1 MSPKKNT
8 NKAKPR
14 LRQESV
20 NVNISSQKDVDAY
33 VQFCDSLNGIT
44 NKNKLKNNSLSSAK
58 NNLSSAKNS
67 LSSAKKGK
75 KIERPYFKV
84 YKGIFNYD
92 LSENAVIL
100 YSVIRNLIQIDY
112 MKKTDN
118 APELDANGN
127 SRLVGWKKSLGYD
140 VLKNWSGISSNTTM
154 INKLKELSD
163 AGFISYKRVGG
174 KSNNEFTLLKDM
186 ATYQQEEIDAIE
198 KYMEE
203 HTGLESEDDDFDW

>member
-44 NKNKLKNNSLSSAK
+44 NKNKLK
-58 NNLSSAKNS
+58 
-67 LSSAKKGK
+67 KGK

-112 MKKTDN
+112 LKKTEN

-127 SRLVGWKKSLGYD
+127 SRLVGWKKSLSYD

>member
-1 MSPKKNT
+1 MSPKKNI

-44 NKNKLKNNSLSSAK
+44 NKNKLKNNNLSSAK
-58 NNLSSAKNS
+58 NN

-112 MKKTDN
+112 LKKTEN

>member
-8 NKAKPR
+8 SKAKPR

-44 NKNKLKNNSLSSAK
+44 NKNKLKK
-58 NNLSSAKNS
+58 N
-67 LSSAKKGK
+67 K

-92 LSENAVIL
+92 LSENAIIL

-112 MKKTDN
+112 LKKTDN

>member
-44 NKNKLKNNSLSSAK
+44 NKNKLK
-58 NNLSSAKNS
+58 
-67 LSSAKKGK
+67 KGK

-84 YKGIFNYD
+84 YRGIFNYN

-112 MKKTDN
+112 LKKTEN

>member
-8 NKAKPR
+8 SKAKPR

-44 NKNKLKNNSLSSAK
+44 NKNKL
-58 NNLSSAKNS
+58 
-67 LSSAKKGK
+67 KKGK

-127 SRLVGWKKSLGYD
+127 SRLVGWKKSLSYD

>member
-8 NKAKPR
+8 SKA
-14 LRQESV
+14 V

-44 NKNKLKNNSLSSAK
+44 NKNKLKNN
-58 NNLSSAKNS
+58 N

-84 YKGIFNYD
+84 YRGIFNYN

-118 APELDANGN
+118 APELDSNGN

>member
-8 NKAKPR
+8 NK
-14 LRQESV
+14 SV

-44 NKNKLKNNSLSSAK
+44 NKNKLKK
-58 NNLSSAKNS
+58 N
-67 LSSAKKGK
+67 K

-112 MKKTDN
+112 MKKTEN

-127 SRLVGWKKSLGYD
+127 SRLVGWKKSLSYD

>member
-44 NKNKLKNNSLSSAK
+44 NKNKLK
-58 NNLSSAKNS
+58 
-67 LSSAKKGK
+67 KGK

-84 YKGIFNYD
+84 YRGIFNYD

-112 MKKTDN
+112 LKKTEN

-198 KYMEE
+198 KYMKE

>member
-44 NKNKLKNNSLSSAK
+44 NKDKL
-58 NNLSSAKNS
+58 
-67 LSSAKKGK
+67 KKGK

-84 YKGIFNYD
+84 YRGIFNYD
-92 LSENAVIL
+92 LSENAIIL

-112 MKKTDN
+112 LKKTDN

>member
-8 NKAKPR
+8 SKAKPR

-44 NKNKLKNNSLSSAK
+44 NKNKLK
-58 NNLSSAKNS
+58 
-67 LSSAKKGK
+67 KGK

-84 YKGIFNYD
+84 YRGIFNYN

-118 APELDANGN
+118 APELDSNGN
-127 SRLVGWKKSLGYD
+127 SRLVGWKKSLSYD

-198 KYMEE
+198 KYMNE

>member
-44 NKNKLKNNSLSSAK
+44 NKNKLKK
-58 NNLSSAKNS
+58 N
-67 LSSAKKGK
+67 K

-112 MKKTDN
+112 LKKTEN

>member
-8 NKAKPR
+8 SKAKPR

-44 NKNKLKNNSLSSAK
+44 NKNKLK
-58 NNLSSAKNS
+58 
-67 LSSAKKGK
+67 KGK

-84 YKGIFNYD
+84 YRGIFNYN

-112 MKKTDN
+112 LKKTEN

-203 HTGLESEDDDFDW
+203 HTGLEREDDDFDW

>member
-44 NKNKLKNNSLSSAK
+44 NKNKLKK
-58 NNLSSAKNS
+58 N
-67 LSSAKKGK
+67 K

-127 SRLVGWKKSLGYD
+127 SRLVGWKKSLSYD

-198 KYMEE
+198 KYMNE

>member
-8 NKAKPR
+8 NK
-14 LRQESV
+14 SV

-44 NKNKLKNNSLSSAK
+44 NKNKLKNN
-58 NNLSSAKNS
+58 NLSSAK
-67 LSSAKKGK
+67 KEK

-84 YKGIFNYD
+84 YRGIFNYN

-127 SRLVGWKKSLGYD
+127 SRLVGWKKSLSYD

-198 KYMEE
+198 KYMEK

>member
-44 NKNKLKNNSLSSAK
+44 NKNKLKNN
-58 NNLSSAKNS
+58 
-67 LSSAKKGK
+67 K

-84 YKGIFNYD
+84 YRGIFNYN
-92 LSENAVIL
+92 LSENAIIL

-112 MKKTDN
+112 LKKTDN

>member
-8 NKAKPR
+8 NK
-14 LRQESV
+14 LV

-44 NKNKLKNNSLSSAK
+44 NKNKLKNN
-58 NNLSSAKNS
+58 N

-84 YKGIFNYD
+84 YKGIFNYN

>member
-33 VQFCDSLNGIT
+33 TQFCDSLNGIT
-44 NKNKLKNNSLSSAK
+44 NKNKLKNN
-58 NNLSSAKNS
+58 
-67 LSSAKKGK
+67 K

-84 YKGIFNYD
+84 YRGIFNYD
-92 LSENAVIL
+92 LSENAIIL

-112 MKKTDN
+112 LKKTDN

>member
-44 NKNKLKNNSLSSAK
+44 NKNKLKK
-58 NNLSSAKNS
+58 N
-67 LSSAKKGK
+67 K

-112 MKKTDN
+112 MKKTEN

>member
-44 NKNKLKNNSLSSAK
+44 NKNKLKK
-58 NNLSSAKNS
+58 N
-67 LSSAKKGK
+67 K

-84 YKGIFNYD
+84 YRGIFNYD

-112 MKKTDN
+112 LKKTDN

-186 ATYQQEEIDAIE
+186 ATYQQEEIKASE

-203 HTGLESEDDDFDW
+203 QTGLESEDDDFDWGGTPDDLDW

>member
-44 NKNKLKNNSLSSAK
+44 NKNKLKK
-58 NNLSSAKNS
+58 N
-67 LSSAKKGK
+67 K

-84 YKGIFNYD
+84 YRGIFNYN

-112 MKKTDN
+112 MKKTEN

-174 KSNNEFTLLKDM
+174 KSNNEFILLKDM

>member
-8 NKAKPR
+8 NK
-14 LRQESV
+14 SV

-44 NKNKLKNNSLSSAK
+44 NKNKL
-58 NNLSSAKNS
+58 
-67 LSSAKKGK
+67 KKGK

-112 MKKTDN
+112 MKKTEN
-118 APELDANGN
+118 APELDTNGN
-127 SRLVGWKKSLGYD
+127 SRLVGWKKSLSYD

>member
-8 NKAKPR
+8 SKAKPR

-44 NKNKLKNNSLSSAK
+44 NKNKLK
-58 NNLSSAKNS
+58 
-67 LSSAKKGK
+67 KGK

-112 MKKTDN
+112 LKKTDN

-198 KYMEE
+198 KYMNE

>member
-44 NKNKLKNNSLSSAK
+44 NKNKLK
-58 NNLSSAKNS
+58 
-67 LSSAKKGK
+67 KGK

-84 YKGIFNYD
+84 YRGIFNYN
-92 LSENAVIL
+92 LSENAVVL

-118 APELDANGN
+118 APELDSNGN
-127 SRLVGWKKSLGYD
+127 SRLVGWKKSLSYD

>member
-44 NKNKLKNNSLSSAK
+44 NKNKL
-58 NNLSSAKNS
+58 
-67 LSSAKKGK
+67 KKGK

-198 KYMEE
+198 KYMKE

>member
-8 NKAKPR
+8 SKA
-14 LRQESV
+14 V
-20 NVNISSQKDVDAY
+20 NINISSQKDVDAY

-44 NKNKLKNNSLSSAK
+44 NKNKLKNN
-58 NNLSSAKNS
+58 NLSSAK
-67 LSSAKKGK
+67 KEK

>member
-1 MSPKKNT
+1 MSPKKNI

-44 NKNKLKNNSLSSAK
+44 NKNKLKNN
-58 NNLSSAKNS
+58 
-67 LSSAKKGK
+67 K

-84 YKGIFNYD
+84 YRGIFNYD
-92 LSENAVIL
+92 LSENAIIL

>member
-44 NKNKLKNNSLSSAK
+44 NKNKLKNN
-58 NNLSSAKNS
+58 
-67 LSSAKKGK
+67 K

-84 YKGIFNYD
+84 YRGIFNYD
-92 LSENAVIL
+92 LSENAIIL

-112 MKKTDN
+112 LKKTDN

-203 HTGLESEDDDFDW
+203 HTGLESEDDEDFDW

>member
-44 NKNKLKNNSLSSAK
+44 NKNKLK
-58 NNLSSAKNS
+58 
-67 LSSAKKGK
+67 KGK

-84 YKGIFNYD
+84 YRGIFNYD

>member
-8 NKAKPR
+8 NK
-14 LRQESV
+14 SV

-44 NKNKLKNNSLSSAK
+44 NKNKLKK
-58 NNLSSAKNS
+58 NR
-67 LSSAKKGK
+67 

-112 MKKTDN
+112 MKKTEN

>member
-33 VQFCDSLNGIT
+33 VQFCDSLNVIFI
-44 NKNKLKNNSLSSAK
+44 KNKLKNN
-58 NNLSSAKNS
+58 
-67 LSSAKKGK
+67 K

-112 MKKTDN
+112 LKKTEN

>member
-44 NKNKLKNNSLSSAK
+44 NKNKLKK
-58 NNLSSAKNS
+58 N
-67 LSSAKKGK
+67 K

-84 YKGIFNYD
+84 YRGIFNYD

-112 MKKTDN
+112 LKKTDN

>member
-8 NKAKPR
+8 SKAKPR

-44 NKNKLKNNSLSSAK
+44 NKNKLK
-58 NNLSSAKNS
+58 
-67 LSSAKKGK
+67 KGK

-84 YKGIFNYD
+84 YRGIFNYN

-112 MKKTDN
+112 LKKTDN

>member
-8 NKAKPR
+8 SKAKPR

-44 NKNKLKNNSLSSAK
+44 NKNKLKNN
-58 NNLSSAKNS
+58 
-67 LSSAKKGK
+67 K

-84 YKGIFNYD
+84 YRGIFNYE
-92 LSENAVIL
+92 LSENAIIL

>member
-8 NKAKPR
+8 SKAKPR

-33 VQFCDSLNGIT
+33 VQFCDSLIGIT
-44 NKNKLKNNSLSSAK
+44 NKNKLKNN
-58 NNLSSAKNS
+58 
-67 LSSAKKGK
+67 K

-84 YKGIFNYD
+84 YRGIFNYN

-112 MKKTDN
+112 LKKTDN

-186 ATYQQEEIDAIE
+186 ATYQQEEINAIE

>member
-8 NKAKPR
+8 SKAKPR

-44 NKNKLKNNSLSSAK
+44 NKNKLKNN
-58 NNLSSAKNS
+58 
-67 LSSAKKGK
+67 K

-84 YKGIFNYD
+84 YRGIFNYD
-92 LSENAVIL
+92 LSENAIIL

-112 MKKTDN
+112 LKKTEN

>member
-44 NKNKLKNNSLSSAK
+44 NKNKLKNN
-58 NNLSSAKNS
+58 
-67 LSSAKKGK
+67 K

-84 YKGIFNYD
+84 YSGIFNYD

>member
-44 NKNKLKNNSLSSAK
+44 NKNKLK
-58 NNLSSAKNS
+58 
-67 LSSAKKGK
+67 KGK

-112 MKKTDN
+112 MKKTEN

>member
-33 VQFCDSLNGIT
+33 VQFYDSLNGIT
-44 NKNKLKNNSLSSAK
+44 NKNKL
-58 NNLSSAKNS
+58 
-67 LSSAKKGK
+67 KKGK

-84 YKGIFNYD
+84 YRGIFNYN

-112 MKKTDN
+112 LKKTEN

>member
-44 NKNKLKNNSLSSAK
+44 NKNKLK
-58 NNLSSAKNS
+58 
-67 LSSAKKGK
+67 KKK

-84 YKGIFNYD
+84 YRGIFNYD
-92 LSENAVIL
+92 LSENAIIL